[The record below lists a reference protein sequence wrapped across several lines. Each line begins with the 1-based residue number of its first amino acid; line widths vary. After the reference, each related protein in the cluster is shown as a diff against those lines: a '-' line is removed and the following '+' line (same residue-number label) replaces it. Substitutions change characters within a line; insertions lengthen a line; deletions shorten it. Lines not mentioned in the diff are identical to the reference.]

1 MEKAKGS
8 LCFRAEEPFLGVFAC
23 KYRSGYGVVKGALN
37 LKLKPLLGVLSL
49 SCMDS
54 LDQSLTFWRCGEG
67 TDINHTAQK
76 IIIRIKIRQWLKKN
90 VP

>member
-1 MEKAKGS
+1 MENLKAKGL

-23 KYRSGYGVVKGALN
+23 KYRRGYGVLKGALD
-37 LKLKPLLGVLSL
+37 LTLKPLLGVSSL
-49 SCMDS
+49 SCMECLS
-54 LDQSLTFWRCGEG
+54 FWRCGEG

-76 IIIRIKIRQWLKKN
+76 IIIRIKIRQWLKKK